1 MAFGDVFDG
10 YCVIH
15 APFAAPHRRAA
26 FERSL
31 ASVGVDRF
39 RVIEARPVAPDD
51 PRVAGYTSPAFVSLI
66 DAWIT
71 AIETAKDAGWRSVI
85 VFEDDVVFRPGFTR
99 RWAQVEREVRSTEWD
114 VLTLYRWYASDI
126 VVERPL
132 ARTRLVPI
140 SSTLAT
146 HAVAVRAS
154 GYSAVLASIGEV
166 LRDARPVDH
175 FNNRLVQ
182 AGGRVVATS
191 HNLAGQSSSLNDSTM
206 GNYAAAQPWRRSQ
219 RSVRVFNSY
228 PSAAHYG
235 LLRAARVVLRVARR
249 ARLMH

>member
-26 FERSL
+26 FESSL
-31 ASVGVDRF
+31 ASVGVNRF
-39 RVIEARPVAPDD
+39 TVIEARRVASDD

-66 DAWIT
+66 DAWIV
-71 AIETAKDAGWRSVI
+71 AIETAREAGWRSVI
-85 VFEDDVVFRPGFTR
+85 VFEDDIVFRPGFTR
-99 RWAQVEREVRSTEWD
+99 RWAQVEQDVRSTDWD
-114 VLTLYRWYASDI
+114 VLTLYRWYASNI
-126 VVERPL
+126 VVERVL
-132 ARTRLVPI
+132 ARTRLLPI
-140 SSTLAT
+140 RSTLAT
-146 HAVAVRAS
+146 HAVAVRVGA
-154 GYSAVLASIGEV
+154 YAAVLAAIAEV
-166 LRDARPVDH
+166 LKDARPIDL
-175 FNNRLVQ
+175 FNNRLIR

-228 PSAAHYG
+228 QSAAHYG
-235 LLRAARVVLRVARR
+235 FVLAARAVFRIARR
-249 ARLMH
+249 ARLIR